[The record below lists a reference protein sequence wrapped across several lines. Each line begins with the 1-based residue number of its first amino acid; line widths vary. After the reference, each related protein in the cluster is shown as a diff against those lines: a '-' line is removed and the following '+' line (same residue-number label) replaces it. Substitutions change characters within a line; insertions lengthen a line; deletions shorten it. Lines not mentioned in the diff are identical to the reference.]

1 MGQAIADFVNDALG
15 ITNGAFGVNANEM
28 LIQIVAT
35 LILFLVVRFFFWNK
49 VTDYLEGR
57 KEAMVQEYNDAKTA
71 NDEAKG
77 MREEAEAELNL
88 IKTRSKTLIDDA
100 KLRGEDER
108 KAILTK
114 AKSEADKMVV
124 DAQKEIESNIEKARN
139 NINQEI
145 VSVATLMAEKII
157 GKEID
162 ETKHKDMIKEATKE
176 VAN

>member
-1 MGQAIADFVNDALG
+1 MGEAISSFVQDALG
-15 ITNGAFGVNANEM
+15 ITNGVFGVNATEM
-28 LIQIVAT
+28 LIQISAT
-35 LILFLVVRFFFWNK
+35 LILFLVIRFFFWNK

-57 KEAMVQEYNDAKTA
+57 KEAMVQEYNDAKNA

-77 MREEAEAELNL
+77 KREEAEGELNL
-88 IKTRSKTLIDDA
+88 IKERSKSMMDDA
-100 KLRGEDER
+100 KVRGEEER
-108 KAILTK
+108 KAILVK

-139 NINQEI
+139 NINTEI

-162 ETKHKDMIKEATKE
+162 EKKYKDIIKDATKE

>member
-1 MGQAIADFVNDALG
+1 MGEAISSFVQDALG
-15 ITNGAFGVNANEM
+15 ITNGVFGINATEM
-28 LIQIVAT
+28 LIQIAAT

-57 KEAMVQEYNDAKTA
+57 KEAMAQEYNDAKNA

-77 MREEAEAELNL
+77 MREEANAELNL
-88 IKTRSKTLIDDA
+88 IKTRSKSLIDDA

-108 KAILTK
+108 KAILEK

-124 DAQKEIESNIEKARN
+124 NAQKEIESNIEKARN
-139 NINQEI
+139 NINEEI

-157 GKEID
+157 EKEID
-162 ETKHKDMIKEATKE
+162 EKKHKDMIKQATKE

>member
-1 MGQAIADFVNDALG
+1 MGEAISNFVQDALG
-15 ITNGAFGVNANEM
+15 ITDGVFGINATEM
-28 LIQIVAT
+28 LIQISAT

-57 KEAMVQEYNDAKTA
+57 KEAMVQEYNEAKNA

-77 MREEAEAELNL
+77 MREEAEAELTL
-88 IKTRSKTLIDDA
+88 IKTRSKSMIDDA
-100 KLRGEDER
+100 KVRGEEER
-108 KAILTK
+108 KVILTK

-162 ETKHKDMIKEATKE
+162 ESKHKDMIKEATKE

>member
-1 MGQAIADFVNDALG
+1 MGEAISSFVQDALG
-15 ITNGAFGVNANEM
+15 ITDGVFGINATEM
-28 LIQIVAT
+28 LIQIAAT

-57 KEAMVQEYNDAKTA
+57 KEAMTQEYNDAKNA
-71 NDEAKG
+71 NDEARG
-77 MREEAEAELNL
+77 MREEAEAELTL
-88 IKTRSKTLIDDA
+88 IKTRSKSMIDNA
-100 KLRGEDER
+100 KVRGEDER

-114 AKSEADKMVV
+114 AKSEADKLVV
-124 DAQKEIESNIEKARN
+124 DAQKEIESNIDKARN
-139 NINQEI
+139 SINEEI

-162 ETKHKDMIKEATKE
+162 EKKHKDMIKKATKE

>member
-1 MGQAIADFVNDALG
+1 MGEAISSFVQDALG
-15 ITNGAFGVNANEM
+15 ITDGVFGINATEM
-28 LIQIVAT
+28 LIQISAT

-57 KEAMVQEYNDAKTA
+57 KEAISQEYNDAKNA
-71 NDEAKG
+71 NDEAIG
-77 MREEAEAELNL
+77 MREEATAELNL
-88 IKTRSKTLIDDA
+88 IKSKSKSMIDDA
-100 KLRGEDER
+100 KVRGEDER

-124 DAQKEIESNIEKARN
+124 DAQKEIESNIDKARN
-139 NINQEI
+139 SINEEI

-162 ETKHKDMIKEATKE
+162 EKKYKDMIKKATKE

>member
-1 MGQAIADFVNDALG
+1 MGEAISSFVQDALG
-15 ITNGAFGVNANEM
+15 ITNGAFGVNATEM
-28 LIQIVAT
+28 LIQISAT
-35 LILFLVVRFFFWNK
+35 LILFLVIRFFFWNK

-57 KEAMVQEYNDAKTA
+57 KEAMVQEYNDAKNA
-71 NDEAKG
+71 NDEAKNK
-77 MREEAEAELNL
+77 RKEAADELTL
-88 IKTRSKTLIDDA
+88 IKQRSKSMMDDA
-100 KLRGEDER
+100 KVRGEEER
-108 KAILTK
+108 KVILVK

-139 NINQEI
+139 NINTEI

-162 ETKHKDMIKEATKE
+162 EKKYKDIIKDATKE